1 MERPGGEL
9 CSDGWRA
16 YIVNIKS
23 RKTAATQAGLY
34 TDGPLFVYFLYG
46 TVDKAYRKFLIILS
60 SYQYPHIPSTS
71 TTIIPP
77 SSFLQSAVGCYHRIG
92 CYTSQK
98 NLLPVKVL

>member
-34 TDGPLFVYFLYG
+34 TDGLLFVYFLYG
-46 TVDKAYRKFLIILS
+46 TVDKAYR
-60 SYQYPHIPSTS
+60 
-71 TTIIPP
+71 
-77 SSFLQSAVGCYHRIG
+77 
-92 CYTSQK
+92 
-98 NLLPVKVL
+98 